1 MTAEA
6 VCCPHCGVLWRSQAA
21 QELILEDR
29 RCPAC
34 REPMDLP
41 VPIAPRRHA
50 GLDGAVDVLDE
61 APARL
66 EEAGFLDEAAL
77 LDRTFE
83 ALRAQAQQAVRKSR
97 AARDRAERTRQ
108 RLVAQ
113 RDSLRWTVR
122 SLARRDALDG
132 RQRRLLAEIN
142 DELRRTDR
150 LLEHDR

>member
-1 MTAEA
+1 
-6 VCCPHCGVLWRSQAA
+6 
-21 QELILEDR
+21 
-29 RCPAC
+29 
-34 REPMDLP
+34 MDLP